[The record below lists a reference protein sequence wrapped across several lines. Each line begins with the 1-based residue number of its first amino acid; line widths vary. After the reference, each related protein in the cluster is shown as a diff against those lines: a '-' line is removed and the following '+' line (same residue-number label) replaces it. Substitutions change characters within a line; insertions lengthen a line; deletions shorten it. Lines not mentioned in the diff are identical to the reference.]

1 MTIVE
6 RPGGDAGPTSK
17 AREAREVTE
26 RALQTLG
33 DQLDQGN
40 SARLD
45 AFLAGMGK
53 FHRYSFGNVMLIMAQ
68 RPDATRVAGFHTWKS
83 LGRSVRKGEKGIMI
97 IAPMTLR
104 AKEGD
109 GADDRDAPRIVRFR
123 VAHVFDV
130 SQTEGEPLPDLDRVR
145 GDPGAALIRLES
157 AVRAAG
163 ITLEDADDLGG
174 ADGISKGGAIVLRS
188 GLSPA
193 ERFSVLAHEW
203 AHELMHR
210 SGDRPAK
217 EVRETEAEAVAFVVS
232 HAVGLEARSAAADY
246 IRLYNGDTAMLAAS
260 LDRIQKAACTI
271 IEAVTADESPARE
284 AAHAVEAGRQR

>member
-1 MTIVE
+1 MTVLE
-6 RPGGDAGPTSK
+6 RPGGNAGPTSK
-17 AREAREVTE
+17 AAEAREVTE
-26 RALQTLG
+26 HALKALG
-33 DQLDQGN
+33 DQLDRGN

-45 AFLAGMGK
+45 AFLASMGK

-68 RPDATRVAGFHTWKS
+68 RPDASRIAGFHTWKS

-109 GADDRDAPRIVRFR
+109 GPEQQDTRPIVRFR
-123 VAHVFDV
+123 VAHVFDI
-130 SQTEGEPLPDLDRVR
+130 SQTEGEPLPDLDRVQ

-174 ADGISKGGAIVLRS
+174 ADGLSKGGAIVLRS
-188 GLSPA
+188 GLPPA

-203 AHELMHR
+203 AHELLHR
-210 SGDRPAK
+210 SDDRPAK

-232 HAVGLEARSAAADY
+232 HAVGLEARSASADY
-246 IRLYNGDTAMLAAS
+246 IRLYNGDTKMLSSS
-260 LDRIQKAACTI
+260 LDRIQKAACII
-271 IEAVTADESPARE
+271 IEAIHGDEEQKAVARDTQ
-284 AAHAVEAGRQR
+284 RQR